1 MQQMHQGQLSGPPN
15 PPEDRNVAPGA
26 LGAPPAHAE
35 LQSTLSNDVDDLLF
49 GAAKDADKAESIAN
63 GKSEAKA
70 EEQQDEKKPK
80 KEKEKTTK
88 LVYSDNE
95 VSPEE
100 KMAQLPRYAFVPS
113 GEEGNMS
120 GGATTST
127 ASVTAPP

>member
-15 PPEDRNVAPGA
+15 PPENRNFTQGPPGA
-26 LGAPPAHAE
+26 PHLPTDA
-35 LQSTLSNDVDDLLF
+35 QSTLSNDVDDLLS

-63 GKSEAKA
+63 SKLEVKA
-70 EEQQDEKKPK
+70 EEPQDEKKGK
-80 KEKEKTTK
+80 KEKNMK

-113 GEEGNMS
+113 GEEGHIS
-120 GGATTST
+120 GEAATST
-127 ASVTAPP
+127 ASVTASA